1 MSRAAMQSAVA
12 DRDAVAYLQTL
23 SIPEIR
29 ATVRITDAMCGMNA
43 ARSTF
48 KTDEELIGYRNDI
61 VRDLRDGPRQGG
73 GVSGDVPWLDFVHAM
88 VATGFEA
95 EKLYGP
101 VWNFRPT
108 KLDVERSIQFH
119 EPHPSGKI
127 AYRVCRGH
135 GRRLNRAYGWTGDNF
150 VAEGKSAV
158 ALGEKQVN

>member
-73 GVSGDVPWLDFVHAM
+73 GGEVLSAYSWIRRHPTASRGQAPPASNRPANASSLDYSRFESPAM
-88 VATGFEA
+88 SPG
-95 EKLYGP
+95 
-101 VWNFRPT
+101 
-108 KLDVERSIQFH
+108 
-119 EPHPSGKI
+119 
-127 AYRVCRGH
+127 
-135 GRRLNRAYGWTGDNF
+135 
-150 VAEGKSAV
+150 
-158 ALGEKQVN
+158 

>member
-73 GVSGDVPWLDFVHAM
+73 G
-88 VATGFEA
+88 ATGFEA